1 MGNGMGSSK
10 SITMD
15 ESSIWES
22 RNELRVSLGITLG
35 NNVSGSGYKTMSI
48 GKSMTISKTMTIG
61 KTMSIGKRSVDDWT
75 DWCVVDERSGGSQN
89 FGCSSNNSGVSVSRS
104 LAKVMPS
111 ISQTMISISN
121 GKGVGSNF
129 SSNLSWSFNDSF
141 YNWNMGNCSNC
152 GQSITQSMV
161 SQWKSGPM

>member
-1 MGNGMGSSK
+1 MTISKTMSIGKRSMDDWTDWGVVDERSGGSQNFGC
-10 SITMD
+10 
-15 ESSIWES
+15 SSDNS
-22 RNELRVSLGITLG
+22 GVSLGITLG

-48 GKSMTISKTMTIG
+48 GK
-61 KTMSIGKRSVDDWT
+61 RSVDDWT
-75 DWCVVDERSGGSQN
+75 DWCVVDERSWGSQN
-89 FGCSSNNSGVSVSRS
+89 FGCSSDNSGVSVSRP

-111 ISQTMISISN
+111 ISQTMISISD

-161 SQWKSGPM
+161 SQWKSGIT